1 MLNVQ
6 DLEKLINLLK
16 DKNEPFESLAAHFY
30 KAFPKSEQFKAG
42 CAICMLLQ
50 DNLLALNERM
60 VGFFLLYDMYRQT
73 SAGTSPFVPVVL
85 DTLEATTEPVAGR
98 AAAGRAE
105 LRALTFGGA
114 VWDVFREIANC
125 GDPVGTLWGNLRGN
139 LRVPCTFRRGLIG
152 KFRQFGRN
160 LAKICQ
166 T

>member
-6 DLEKLINLLK
+6 DLEKLINVLK

-98 AAAGRAE
+98 AAER
-105 LRALTFGGA
+105 RPSGA
-114 VWDVFREIANC
+114 AS
-125 GDPVGTLWGNLRGN
+125 
-139 LRVPCTFRRGLIG
+139 
-152 KFRQFGRN
+152 
-160 LAKICQ
+160 
-166 T
+166 